1 MANEVVKPL
10 EVRPIFPEDEKNDLL
25 DGVAR
30 LLDDVHI
37 AQLGS
42 LNLLLCLLAARRFQ
56 HGADVIVGVREGD
69 GLGRLEE
76 VVHDESEVLE
86 VLAMAPPGRDAPQPQ
101 AVEEDGG
108 LPPSEFEFLQ
118 LT

>member
-1 MANEVVKPL
+1 MLVANEVVKPL

-42 LNLLLCLLAARRFQ
+42 LNLLLCLLADDKALLDANLPLGIRRC
-56 HGADVIVGVREGD
+56 ADSRKKALRGF
-69 GLGRLEE
+69 
-76 VVHDESEVLE
+76 
-86 VLAMAPPGRDAPQPQ
+86 
-101 AVEEDGG
+101 GG
-108 LPPSEFEFLQ
+108 WGSVYVTSPDSIEKQ
-118 LT
+118 